1 MRTPPVRDLLS
12 NNLVDEIALLD
23 IREIRRRNLETLIEG
38 AGGIKPLADMMRTGL
53 QRSDPDAA
61 YRDYANTISQYR
73 TGKPMGT
80 EFARDLEAGVGKPKN
95 WMDVLQ
101 PDPAEKSVLGREAAQ
116 IIAALDPELQAA
128 AMRMLRAFQATRPK
142 GPNNPFGEAPTP

>member
-1 MRTPPVRDLLS
+1 M
-12 NNLVDEIALLD
+12 DEVALLD

-38 AGGIKPLADMMRTGL
+38 AGGIKPLAERMRAGL
-53 QRSDPDAA
+53 QSRDPDAA

-73 TGKPMGT
+73 TGKTMGT

-116 IIAALDPELQAA
+116 IVMSLDPDLQDA
-128 AMRMLRAFQATRPK
+128 AMRMLRAFQVTHPK
-142 GPNNPFGEAPTP
+142 GPNNPFREAPPPDREDH